1 MRLRLPKNNY
11 SQLFLELGLVWLFLF
26 LCRVIFLVKNQI
38 FFPDFGIY
46 EYIVGSWF
54 DLITIALFF
63 FPYIML
69 CTVPMSGIFNKYRQI
84 LASIVY
90 VPSVVIVFFFN
101 TWDIAYFSF
110 TRKRISYDYFKFIV
124 SENEASMLA
133 GDFIAEFW
141 WLVIIFLFMVSS
153 LFVLHFKLKKS
164 ENNIKSWQSWLKFLT
179 AVCLFVVIGRGGFQ
193 LRPVGVLE
201 ATNYCSLENA
211 PAVLNSAFTILKT
224 YTNEG
229 VELKRYFSK
238 SELNSIFNPIQQS
251 KPQNI
256 LPDKSNVVFILFES
270 FGSMYVG
277 PNNEESYTPYL
288 DSVLNESMYFE
299 YGVSNSR
306 TSMDALPAVVSSIP
320 SWMNESFIL
329 SSYSMNQFEGL
340 PSILKRQGYSSAFFH
355 SSTNGSMRF
364 DSFSSAAGFDQY
376 FGRSEYPVKNHYD
389 GSWGIPDHYF
399 LPWSIDKI
407 NKMKKPFFSM
417 IFTISSHHPYDIPKA
432 YVNKVEKGPDA
443 ICRSISYADFAFK
456 EFWEK
461 VQRQDWYENTL
472 FVFCADHVG
481 PTSRGDRSSI
491 EWSFKIPIAY
501 FHPRIELPSVKEDRT
516 TQQIDI
522 MPTILDLLNIKTTYF
537 SMGTSYFS
545 KYRLPKIVYNQENL
559 IVLNPKK
566 KPFIWNDQM
575 RKKWNSSE
583 LQEIRKLKAIY
594 QHYTQSLIENRMRP

>member
-1 MRLRLPKNNY
+1 
-11 SQLFLELGLVWLFLF
+11 
-26 LCRVIFLVKNQI
+26 
-38 FFPDFGIY
+38 
-46 EYIVGSWF
+46 
-54 DLITIALFF
+54 
-63 FPYIML
+63 
-69 CTVPMSGIFNKYRQI
+69 
-84 LASIVY
+84 
-90 VPSVVIVFFFN
+90 
-101 TWDIAYFSF
+101 
-110 TRKRISYDYFKFIV
+110 
-124 SENEASMLA
+124 MLA

-164 ENNIKSWQSWLKFLT
+164 EDNIKSWQSWLKFLT

-211 PAVLNSAFTILKT
+211 PAVLNSAFTVLKT

-229 VELKRYFSK
+229 VEGKRYFSK
-238 SELNSIFNPIQQS
+238 SELNSIFNPIQES
-251 KPQNI
+251 NPQNL

-376 FGRSEYPVKNHYD
+376 FGRSEYP
-389 GSWGIPDHYF
+389 
-399 LPWSIDKI
+399 
-407 NKMKKPFFSM
+407 
-417 IFTISSHHPYDIPKA
+417 
-432 YVNKVEKGPDA
+432 
-443 ICRSISYADFAFK
+443 
-456 EFWEK
+456 
-461 VQRQDWYENTL
+461 
-472 FVFCADHVG
+472 
-481 PTSRGDRSSI
+481 
-491 EWSFKIPIAY
+491 
-501 FHPRIELPSVKEDRT
+501 
-516 TQQIDI
+516 
-522 MPTILDLLNIKTTYF
+522 
-537 SMGTSYFS
+537 
-545 KYRLPKIVYNQENL
+545 
-559 IVLNPKK
+559 
-566 KPFIWNDQM
+566 
-575 RKKWNSSE
+575 
-583 LQEIRKLKAIY
+583 
-594 QHYTQSLIENRMRP
+594 